1 MSFLCQKVKKKFNNK
16 YISTFL
22 SGLIAQQ
29 LSGCGGGIGR
39 DCGNVTLTGTG
50 NDPLISNATYSSIE
64 GLAGNDR
71 IYGTSGPDEIY
82 PGMLDEVFAAA
93 GDDVI
98 KIYSFGDTIYGDE
111 GSDTLVADLT
121 DTQIQLRISL
131 QDGVIFNLRAPSFER
146 TTFSSVENFELHS
159 DNSVEVIGTDFDNH
173 ILTAGGNDTYLQW
186 NNTIKAGAGD
196 DIITFTSIGSSIN
209 GGSGSDKLIYD
220 ASDLSGSVG
229 VELTSQVYQFGGN
242 FLSQSISNF
251 EVYEFQGATNFTIT
265 GTSNAEEIICSEGS
279 DTIDGLGGADTL
291 TGGDGSDKFV
301 FSVLSNAVVTITDF
315 ETGIN
320 GDTLSFNKSMFG
332 LSGTSVQNISTNSGG
347 VKNILETTGVILIT
361 AENGFMSETA
371 LISDLLGVNGIFDGE
386 TGLGSLIIIW
396 KKANETSAVISYI
409 TDDTPSDTS
418 LDYFENIALLTNITP
433 ADYSELSGAN
443 FEIA

>member
-1 MSFLCQKVKKKFNNK
+1 MPEKKVKKKFNNK

-29 LSGCGGGIGR
+29 LSGCGGGASEETAA
-39 DCGNVTLTGTG
+39 NVTLTGTNG
-50 NDPLISNATYSSIE
+50 NDLLISNATYSSIE

-82 PGMLDEVFAAA
+82 PGDGLDEVFAAA

-173 ILTAGGNDTYLQW
+173 ILTAGGNDTITSGNG

-209 GGSGSDKLIYD
+209 GGSGSD
-220 ASDLSGSVG
+220 
-229 VELTSQVYQFGGN
+229 N
-242 FLSQSISNF
+242 
-251 EVYEFQGATNFTIT
+251 
-265 GTSNAEEIICSEGS
+265 
-279 DTIDGLGGADTL
+279 
-291 TGGDGSDKFV
+291 
-301 FSVLSNAVVTITDF
+301 
-315 ETGIN
+315 
-320 GDTLSFNKSMFG
+320 
-332 LSGTSVQNISTNSGG
+332 
-347 VKNILETTGVILIT
+347 
-361 AENGFMSETA
+361 
-371 LISDLLGVNGIFDGE
+371 
-386 TGLGSLIIIW
+386 
-396 KKANETSAVISYI
+396 
-409 TDDTPSDTS
+409 
-418 LDYFENIALLTNITP
+418 
-433 ADYSELSGAN
+433 
-443 FEIA
+443 